1 MVRSSFKHSQQSS
14 WSCTVGVTLEGNM
27 FVLKYLVTYVTAAW
41 VISTI
46 AVGLIRY
53 LLN

>member
-14 WSCTVGVTLEGNM
+14 WNCTVGVTLEGNM
-27 FVLKYLVTYVTAAW
+27 FVLKYLVTYVTAAS